1 MTCLERGIRLLRGS
15 YYNDRPEGFVT
26 LEREDGSW
34 IEGFCL
40 DGLWDG
46 LVREFDSDR
55 NMKVRG
61 SVDKVTTK
69 DEIHLLTPYLPQNL
83 SVGNQH
89 SHKHSYANCILYI
102 YNIYYILYLQ
112 GKLYSL

>member
-34 IEGFCL
+34 MEGFCL

-55 NMKVRG
+55 NMTVRG

-69 DEIHLLTPYLPQNL
+69 DEIHLLTPNLPLNL
-83 SVGNQH
+83 SRESN
-89 SHKHSYANCILYI
+89 NFTFP
-102 YNIYYILYLQ
+102 
-112 GKLYSL
+112 

>member
-1 MTCLERGIRLLRGS
+1 MRAGLDISGQVTCLERGIRLLRGS

-34 IEGFCL
+34 TEGFCL

-69 DEIHLLTPYLPQNL
+69 DEIHLLTPYLPLNL

-89 SHKHSYANCILYI
+89 SHKHSYAN
-102 YNIYYILYLQ
+102 YLQ

>member
-1 MTCLERGIRLLRGS
+1 MRGS

-34 IEGFCL
+34 TEGFCL

-55 NMKVRG
+55 NMKVREE
-61 SVDKVTTK
+61 D
-69 DEIHLLTPYLPQNL
+69 
-83 SVGNQH
+83 
-89 SHKHSYANCILYI
+89 
-102 YNIYYILYLQ
+102 
-112 GKLYSL
+112 